1 MRTILVSSNERKQ
14 VRDALGDS
22 ALIADLPFDFLSFT
36 KRGSIAAERKRF
48 PGDFI
53 ASVQDGR
60 FARECAAMREASQWP
75 HIIIEGRG
83 SYTKDGY
90 LKSGPRILNWTR
102 KSIRNMI
109 RSLELVEG
117 CRVEQT
123 RNIQDTTNCLHEI
136 ADYFDTERHGSFR
149 ARARL
154 VSDWPAPT
162 YQERYRYW
170 LMGLPEISAVR
181 ADKLAAKFTCPVAI
195 IAASEEDLME
205 VPGIGKY
212 MAGRIYNFLH
222 EER

>member
-1 MRTILVSSNERKQ
+1 MRTIIVSSNERKP
-14 VRDALGDS
+14 VKKALGEYLES
-22 ALIADLPFDFLSFT
+22 DLPFDFLAYT
-36 KRGSIAAERKRF
+36 QRGPIVAERKRF

-60 FARECAAMREASQWP
+60 FAKECAAMREASQWP
-75 HIIIEGRG
+75 HIIKEGRG
-83 SYTKDGY
+83 TYTKDGY
-90 LKSGPRILNWTR
+90 LRSGPRILNWTR
-102 KSIRNMI
+102 KSVRNMV

-117 CRVEQT
+117 CRVEET
-123 RNIQDTTNCLHEI
+123 RSIRDTADRLHEI
-136 ADYFDTERHGSFR
+136 ADYFDAQHHGSFR
-149 ARARL
+149 ARTRL

-181 ADKLAAKFTCPVAI
+181 ADKLAAKFTCPMAI
-195 IAASEEDLME
+195 CIASEESLME

-212 MAGRIYNFLH
+212 IAGRIYSFLH